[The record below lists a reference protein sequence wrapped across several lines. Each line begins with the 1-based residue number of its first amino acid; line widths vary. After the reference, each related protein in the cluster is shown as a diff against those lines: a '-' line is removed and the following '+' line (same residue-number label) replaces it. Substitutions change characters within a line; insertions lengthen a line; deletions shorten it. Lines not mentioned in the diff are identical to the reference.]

1 MLLNILIFV
10 LVFLLFGIAVM
21 LLRTVLAMRS
31 EHEPTETPAI
41 SVEAPVVAEHLA
53 TALRIETVSNLPPAP
68 LPEREFREL
77 HRLFERLYPH
87 VHSVLTCQVVG
98 EAALLYTWPGKQPD
112 LPGLLL
118 CGHLDVVPA
127 DPATLQQWKYPPF
140 SGEIAEGYVW
150 GRGAL
155 DDKSSVICI
164 LEAVEALLR
173 ADYQPE
179 RTVYLA
185 FGQDEEAGGQSAKRI
200 AALLAESGVSLAAV
214 LDEGGAIMQGVIPG
228 IEAPTALLGYAEKG
242 YLTLHLTVTA
252 DPGHSAAPPD
262 QTAITIL
269 AAALLRLEKAPLPVR
284 LDAFRNLYV
293 SLGGAASFG
302 WQFLMNNLWLF
313 GGIVRRQILR
323 SPAAAA
329 LVRTTRA
336 VTLFQ
341 GGIKD
346 NLLPA
351 RAEAAVNFRLLPGDS
366 IADLCEWARSAID
379 DERVQIEAVAG
390 AAWEASPVS
399 DLKHP
404 IYQVLCD
411 VTQQTYPDAVP
422 VPFLV
427 IGATDARSYAP
438 LCPQTTYRF
447 TPVRLNAED
456 FKSVH
461 GINERI
467 EIEALG
473 KMVEFYARLLRAWGD
488 ILQ

>member
-1 MLLNILIFV
+1 MLLNIVIVV
-10 LVFLLFGIAVM
+10 LVLLLFVVAFM
-21 LLRTVLAMRS
+21 LVRTVLAMRGG
-31 EHEPTETPAI
+31 EELTETPAI

-53 TALRIETVSNLPPAP
+53 TALRIETVSSLPPAP
-68 LPEREFREL
+68 FPEREFKEL

-87 VHSVLTCQVVG
+87 VHSVLTCEVVG
-98 EAALLYTWPGKQPD
+98 QAGLLYTWPGKQPD
-112 LPGLLL
+112 LPALVL
-118 CGHLDVVPA
+118 CGHQDVVPA
-127 DPATLQQWKYPPF
+127 DPATLPQWKYPPF

-173 ADYQPE
+173 AEYQPE

-185 FGQDEEAGGQSAKRI
+185 FGQDEETGGQSAKQI
-200 AALLAESGVSLAAV
+200 AALLAERGVALAAV
-214 LDEGGAIMQGVIPG
+214 LDEGGSIMQGIVPG
-228 IEAPTALLGYAEKG
+228 VQQPTALLGYAEKG

-252 DPGHSAAPPD
+252 DPGHSAAPPE

-284 LDAFRNLYV
+284 LDALRTLYAD
-293 SLGGAASFG
+293 LGGAASFG

-313 GGIVRRQILR
+313 GGIVRRQVVR

-366 IADLCEWARSAID
+366 IADICEWARAAID
-379 DERVQIEAVAG
+379 DERVQIEAVSG
-390 AAWEASPVS
+390 GAWEASPVS
-399 DLKHP
+399 DVTHP
-404 IYQVLCD
+404 IYQQLAN
-411 VTQQTYPDAVP
+411 VTRQTYPEAVP
-422 VPFLV
+422 APFLV

-438 LCPQTTYRF
+438 LCPQTYRF
-447 TPVRLNAED
+447 TPLMLNAED

-467 EIEALG
+467 EIETLG
-473 KMVEFYARLLRAWGD
+473 KMVEFYARLLRAWGE
-488 ILQ
+488 LE